1 MARKSG
7 GDSLWFRQQA
17 DEALEAAADNRR
29 SVAIELLEELV
40 EHCRVAAAENLSEWH
55 EIQALWLLGV
65 EFEEAERF
73 NDAARAYKRIV
84 ALRRA
89 ARQEAADGLP
99 DALAAA
105 AVCEFRAGNRRAG
118 MKLADEVLQGDS
130 ERLSKKTLQ
139 FLKAEIGR
147 ATTSKRGPRPKSPR
161 GA

>member
-7 GDSLWFRQQA
+7 LDSLWFRQQA
-17 DEALEAAADNRR
+17 HEALEAAADNRH
-29 SVAIELLEELV
+29 SIAIELLEELV

-65 EFEEAERF
+65 EFEEAECF
-73 NDAARAYKRIV
+73 KDAARTYRRIV

-89 ARQEAADGLP
+89 ARQEATDGLP

-105 AVCEFRAGNRRAG
+105 AECEFRSGNHRAG
-118 MKLADEVLQGDS
+118 MKLANEVLQGDS
-130 ERLSKKTLQ
+130 DRLSKKTLQ
-139 FLKAEIGR
+139 FLKARIGS
-147 ATTSKRGPRPKSPR
+147 ATTPKRGPRPKRPR